1 MKTNAD
7 NSAVMATSVLHVD
20 DRHDTLTPS
29 LAIKLGYSSGN
40 FGKSI
45 VWASFESFLLFYMV
59 RLAGFDA
66 LTAGGLLA
74 CMMFCDAAADVTVAY
89 LADRHG
95 RAGALGRLIQF
106 GAPLCAIS
114 YWSIFAARSSGM
126 IVVAAVILCRIGY
139 TLCDIGHNTLL
150 IRVAPRPRDATGVSG
165 FRLVFSAA
173 GTGVVG
179 LASAHVLSLADASD
193 QRTAF
198 AVCGVAGGVI
208 YMATL
213 MTAMWATRKLPSPRP
228 DVRHASPKAM
238 LFALARNRS
247 YRNLLLLVALQAG
260 LLPMFTRSLPFFGD
274 MIFGDASW
282 GGSAL
287 TTITVAQAASL
298 PAWIWLSRAR
308 SARQILTI
316 AYLISASA
324 MATLAISPSSA
335 KDIVWLV
342 IIGFGY
348 AGMNIAIW
356 AMLTSTVR
364 AGLSEGAAVEALPV
378 GLFLA
383 ALKAAA
389 GIGNLLFA
397 VAVSTQNWHC
407 IACMQ
412 TDRTP
417 FLLTVLGLPLLGCAA
432 ALAVNAAPRPRAAKT
447 PQSTVT

>member
-1 MKTNAD
+1 
-7 NSAVMATSVLHVD
+7 MATSVLHVD
-20 DRHDTLTPS
+20 DRNDTLTPS

-74 CMMFCDAAADVTVAY
+74 CVMFCDAAADVTVAY
-89 LADRHG
+89 LTDRHG

-106 GAPLCAIS
+106 GAPLCAVG
-114 YWSIFAARSSGM
+114 YCSIFAARSSGI
-126 IVVAAVILCRIGY
+126 IVVGAVILCRIGY

-150 IRVAPRPRDATGVSG
+150 IRVAPRPGDATGVSG

-179 LASAHVLSLADASD
+179 LASAHVLSLADASE

-198 AVCGVAGGVI
+198 AVCGIAGGVI
-208 YMATL
+208 YLSTL
-213 MTAMWATRKLPSPRP
+213 MTAMWVTRKLPSARP
-228 DVRHASPKAM
+228 DAGRTSPKAM
-238 LFALARNRS
+238 LFALARNPS
-247 YRNLLLLVALQAG
+247 YRKLLLLVALQAG
-260 LLPMFTRSLPFFGD
+260 LLPMFTRSLPFFGEL
-274 MIFGDASW
+274 IFGDASW

-287 TTITVAQAASL
+287 TTITIAQATSL
-298 PAWIWLSRAR
+298 PAWIWLSRSR
-308 SARQILTI
+308 SAGQILTI
-316 AYLISASA
+316 AYLILAAA

-335 KDIVWLV
+335 ENIPRLA
-342 IIGFGY
+342 IIGIAY

-364 AGLSEGAAVEALPV
+364 DGMTDGGTVEALPV

-383 ALKAAA
+383 TLKASA
-389 GIGNLLFA
+389 GVGNLLFA
-397 VAVSTQNWHC
+397 VAVSSQNWRC

-412 TDRTP
+412 GDRSP

-432 ALAVNAAPRPRAAKT
+432 ALAVN
-447 PQSTVT
+447 VTRRGRRDTEPMSPGSANTRSP